1 MGKPVLIVILS
12 LILQESEK
20 MGRLVRRYEFLEADL
35 AVVAVLED
43 PSQEDIRSRA
53 ERMPLEDIIN

>member
-1 MGKPVLIVILS
+1 
-12 LILQESEK
+12 

>member
-1 MGKPVLIVILS
+1 
-12 LILQESEK
+12 

-53 ERMPLEDIIN
+53 ERMPLEDIINEDKIRYPTKIKTQF